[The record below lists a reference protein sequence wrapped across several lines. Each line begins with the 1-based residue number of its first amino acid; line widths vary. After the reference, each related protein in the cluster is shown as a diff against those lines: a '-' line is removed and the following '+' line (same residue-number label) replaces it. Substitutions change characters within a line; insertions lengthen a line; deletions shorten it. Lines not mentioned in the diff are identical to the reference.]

1 MIDTNRDQV
10 KYSSDHAQIKSS
22 IIVIN
27 ENTLNMGYI
36 ITSILSVL
44 RFQASNSHKG
54 PINSGQTVTSIV
66 GKKATK

>member
-1 MIDTNRDQV
+1 MV
-10 KYSSDHAQIKSS
+10 
-22 IIVIN
+22 N

-54 PINSGQTVTSIV
+54 PINSGQTVTLT
-66 GKKATK
+66 KKNMKVRTEDA